1 MRLKFLDLT
10 VTELRDGGGEEAGN
24 LRAERGGQF
33 RGSPEQVVTGED
45 CPVVA
50 PLCVDAGHAASGG
63 GVIHDVVVVER
74 SDVHELDR
82 TTATDDFEGGRRTGG
97 IEGGSGG
104 HGESGTHTLP
114 ARLNQVACD
123 IGEEVTVGGNNAQK
137 LLLGPSKILHHGRQD
152 RQRMSHLMERVRP
165 SSTDRPSS
173 PLCLMPRIRSAGRQ
187 RCYRSEWTF
196 LDRRCRQIVR
206 IRLRVP
212 LDNGSL

>member
-33 RGSPEQVVTGED
+33 RGSAEQIVTGEN

-50 PLCVDAGHAASGG
+50 PLGVDAGHAAAGG

-82 TTATDDFEGGRRTGG
+82 TTAVDDLEGGRRAGG
-97 IEGGSGG
+97 IEGGCGG

-114 ARLNQVACD
+114 ARLDQVACN
-123 IGEEVTVGGNNAQK
+123 IGEEVTVGGNNAQE
-137 LLLGPSKILHHGRQD
+137 LLLGPSKVLHHGRQD
-152 RQRMSHLMERVRP
+152 RQRMSHLTERVRP

-173 PLCLMPRIRSAGRQ
+173 PLCLMPRIRLAGRQ
-187 RCYRSEWTF
+187 RCTWLEWTF
-196 LDRRCRQIVR
+196 LGRWCRRAGR
-206 IRLRVP
+206 IRVWVP
-212 LDNGSL
+212 IDNGSP